1 MSDALGGG
9 SLTALPII
17 ETQSGDVSAYIPTNV
32 ISITDG
38 QIYLEQELFN
48 SGVRPAVNAGL
59 SVSRVGGAAQ
69 IKAMRQVAGRLRLEL
84 ANFRSLAAFAQFGSD
99 LDAATK
105 AQIDRGQRLTETL
118 KQGQYQ
124 PLPVQEEVAVIWAAT
139 NGYLDDVAVPDVRA
153 FEAGLLEYLRSSKGD
168 LLARIASEQAI
179 SDEIAEA
186 LKAAVTDFKA
196 GFAATATTATAAD

>member
-1 MSDALGGG
+1 
-9 SLTALPII
+9 
-17 ETQSGDVSAYIPTNV
+17 
-32 ISITDG
+32 
-38 QIYLEQELFN
+38 
-48 SGVRPAVNAGL
+48 VNAGL

-124 PLPVQEEVAVIWAAT
+124 PLPVEEEVAVIWAAT
-139 NGYLDDVAVPDVRA
+139 NGYLDDIPVANVRE
-153 FEAGLLEYLRSSKGD
+153 FEAGLLEHLRSSKSD
-168 LLARIASEQAI
+168 LLATIASEKAI
-179 SDEIAEA
+179 SDQTTEA
-186 LKAAVTDFKA
+186 LKAAVSNFKA
-196 GFAATATTATAAD
+196 GSQFASTTASAAD